1 MYSVRPPKLLK
12 RLLRDVVWDIPGED
26 KVIYLTF
33 DDGPNPV
40 ITPWVLDLLKTY
52 EAKATFFCVGS
63 NVEKYRAAYNMVL
76 AAGHAVGNHTYS
88 HKNGWKTRRETY
100 LEDVKRCST
109 VFPTM
114 LFRPPYGKLRKSHY
128 KRIKEDYKIVMWDV
142 LSGDFDHTISNERC
156 LANVLDNA
164 RAGSVI
170 VFHDSEKAL
179 KKLYY
184 TLPKVLEHFSHLGY
198 AFKAIPGTS

>member
-12 RLLRDVVWDIPGED
+12 RLLRDVVWDIPGKD
-26 KVIYLTF
+26 KVMSLTF

-63 NVEKYRAAYNMVL
+63 NVEKHREAYDMVL

-100 LEDVKRCST
+100 LEDVKRCSS
-109 VFPTM
+109 VFPAM

-142 LSGDFDHTISNERC
+142 LSGDFDRTISNERC

-198 AFKAIPGTS
+198 AFKAIPGAS

>member
-1 MYSVRPPKLLK
+1 
-12 RLLRDVVWDIPGED
+12 VVWDIPGKD

-100 LEDVKRCST
+100 LEDVKRCSS
-109 VFPTM
+109 VFPAM

-198 AFKAIPGTS
+198 AFKAIPGPS

>member
-12 RLLRDVVWDIPGED
+12 RLLRDVVWDIPGKD

-63 NVEKYRAAYNMVL
+63 NVEKYPEAYDMVVT
-76 AAGHAVGNHTYS
+76 AGHAVGNHTYS

-100 LEDVKRCST
+100 LEDVKRCSAI
-109 VFPTM
+109 FSAK

-142 LSGDFDHTISNERC
+142 LSGDFDRTISNERC

-179 KKLYY
+179 EKLHY

-198 AFKAIPGTS
+198 AFKAIQGHS

>member
-164 RAGSVI
+164 RAGSII

-198 AFKAIPGTS
+198 AFKAIPGPS

>member
-33 DDGPNPV
+33 DDGPNLV

-63 NVEKYRAAYNMVL
+63 NVEKYRAVFNMVL

-100 LEDVKRCST
+100 LEDVKRCSA
-109 VFPTM
+109 VFPAM

-142 LSGDFDHTISNERC
+142 LSGDFDRTISNERC

-198 AFKAIPGTS
+198 AFKAIPGPS

>member
-33 DDGPNPV
+33 DDGPNQV

-63 NVEKYRAAYNMVL
+63 NVEKYRAAFNMVL

-100 LEDVKRCST
+100 LEDVKRCSA
-109 VFPTM
+109 VFPAM

-142 LSGDFDHTISNERC
+142 LSGDFDRTISNERC

-198 AFKAIPGTS
+198 AFKAIPGPS

>member
-12 RLLRDVVWDIPGED
+12 RLLRDVVWDIPGAD

-63 NVEKYRAAYNMVL
+63 NVEKYPEVYDRVV

-88 HKNGWKTRRETY
+88 HRNGWKTRREAY
-100 LEDVKRCST
+100 LEDVARCSA
-109 VFPTM
+109 VFSSS

-128 KRIKEDYKIVMWDV
+128 KRIREHYKIVMWDV
-142 LSGDFDHTISNERC
+142 LSGDFDRSLSNESC
-156 LANVLDNA
+156 LANVVNHA
-164 RAGSVI
+164 TAGSVV

-184 TLPKVLEHFSHLGY
+184 TLPKVIEHFSGLGY
-198 AFKAIPGTS
+198 SFRAISTSS

>member
-164 RAGSVI
+164 RAGSII